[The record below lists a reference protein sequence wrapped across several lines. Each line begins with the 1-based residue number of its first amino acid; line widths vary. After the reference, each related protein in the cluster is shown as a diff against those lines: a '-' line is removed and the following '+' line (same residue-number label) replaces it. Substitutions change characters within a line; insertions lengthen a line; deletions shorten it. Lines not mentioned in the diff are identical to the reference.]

1 MKTRTFEENLKRRT
15 QGIVAVNA
23 AKGFLFSLA
32 AAAILFYLYCAA
44 LYVAPGFV
52 PFRVSFGLILGVM
65 LSVPVFSA
73 AFVFFLHHRDTQRL
87 TMTIEHSYPQLRER
101 LLTAVE
107 FSRAPGKLHQNPFSL
122 ALARSLED
130 EMTALMDRFG
140 FGRATSP
147 KKLLIPAALLA
158 VIFVSGAVHATL
170 QPEFFRSLGTQMPS
184 APASWPGFEAFENA
198 AHRFRF
204 EIIPGNCEIA
214 KGSNLLIQAKITGEK
229 PREVTLYVKQKNDPA
244 WRIFVMESAGDHLF
258 QYRLTYITEQSVYF
272 IKAED
277 QESLRYQIQLSQAL
291 AVEKALWRIHYPEHT
306 NLPDESRQGWGPKIT
321 VPVGTRIRLE
331 LTMNRSVSSGKLTSD
346 SGGEYR
352 MTPQSDRQLITDFTV
367 MKDEL
372 VRMDVRTR
380 EGEPMMG
387 APAVWIQTLPDL
399 LPYLEVLDPQFHNYV
414 FPTEEIPFE
423 INVNDDYGI
432 KSVTLVIRY
441 QGKEERIEW
450 LPEGT
455 KQDKVTLKPVLN
467 MERFKLRSRDLVFA
481 YIEVRDNSP
490 GEPAHIVQSP
500 LFTFLIRDY
509 VEYFKL
515 KSKLPESP
523 SLRMLFEGVLV
534 EQEKIMNEAW
544 DYISRLPGESPKGW
558 EDNGPAESRAASSQK
573 AGS

>member
-15 QGIVAVNA
+15 QGIVIVNA

-32 AAAILFYLYCAA
+32 AAGILFYLYCGA
-44 LYVAPGFV
+44 LYIAPGFV
-52 PFRVSFGLILGVM
+52 PFRLSLWLILSVLVSLPFLSSGVI
-65 LSVPVFSA
+65 
-73 AFVFFLHHRDTQRL
+73 FFLHYRDTQRL

-107 FSRAPGKLHQNPFSL
+107 FSRSPAKLHQNPFSL
-122 ALARSLED
+122 ALARSLEE
-130 EMTALMDRFG
+130 EMTTLMNRFG

-147 KKLLIPAALLA
+147 KKLLFPALLLA
-158 VIFVSGAVHATL
+158 VLFISGFVHAAL
-170 QPEFFRSLGTQMPS
+170 QPEFFRSLGAEMPA
-184 APASWPGFEAFENA
+184 APATWPGFQAFENA
-198 AHRFRF
+198 AHRFHF
-204 EIIPGNCEIA
+204 EIIPGNCEIV
-214 KGSNLLIQAKITGEK
+214 KGSNLLIQAKVTGEK
-229 PREVTLYVKQKNDPA
+229 PSEVTLYVKQKNDPA
-244 WRIFVMESAGDHLF
+244 WRIFVMESSDDHLY

-306 NLPDESRQGWGPKIT
+306 RLPDESRQGWGPKIT
-321 VPVGTRIRLE
+321 VPAGTQIRLE
-331 LTMNRSVSSGKLTSD
+331 LTMNRPVSTGKLTSD

-352 MTPQSDRQLITDFTV
+352 MTPESDRQLITDFTV
-367 MKDEL
+367 TKDEL

-380 EGEPMMG
+380 EGEPMLG

-399 LPYLEVLDPQFHNYV
+399 LPYLEVLEPQFHNYV
-414 FPTEEIPFE
+414 FPTEEVPFE

-432 KSVTLVIRY
+432 KSVTLVVRY

-450 LPEGT
+450 LPEGS

-467 MERFKLRSRDLVFA
+467 LERFKLRSRDLVFA
-481 YIEVRDNSP
+481 YIEVRDNFP
-490 GEPAHIVQSP
+490 GDPAHVVQSP

-544 DYISRLPGESPKGW
+544 DYISRLPGEAPKGW
-558 EDNGPAESRAASSQK
+558 EDNGASESRSGSVPKAAS
-573 AGS
+573 